1 MTTGRRVRGAGVP
14 NAGLRS
20 IPPPCGTRCGCTG
33 YAPPTRAPRST
44 RTRYSTAAATSP
56 RRRSCP
62 RPSCCL
68 SRART
73 CSGRHPPR
81 KGTRR
86 QPSEDPSPSFARR
99 RRAMRSLARSKS
111 DPTMPRPEGPEF
123 TAACD
128 IAALV
133 LLRVVVARTSS
144 QPQNVATWT
153 SRNFGNFRGAY
164 EYSVMSAETGEPITS
179 ACLYTQVVTT
189 QFPNR

>member
-86 QPSEDPSPSFARR
+86 RR
-99 RRAMRSLARSKS
+99 RRIRRRPWPGAAARCAPWRARNRTRRCPAPRARSPLPPATS
-111 DPTMPRPEGPEF
+111 RRAP
-123 TAACD
+123 
-128 IAALV
+128 
-133 LLRVVVARTSS
+133 LRVVWLLPELRLVVEPHKLRTW
-144 QPQNVATWT
+144 QPQFW
-153 SRNFGNFRGAY
+153 
-164 EYSVMSAETGEPITS
+164 
-179 ACLYTQVVTT
+179 
-189 QFPNR
+189 QFPCSIRAK

>member
-1 MTTGRRVRGAGVP
+1 MRYPLWMYRLCTAHAGASVHAHTLQHRRRDIAAPTLVSSSELLPLACEDVFGA
-14 NAGLRS
+14 AS
-20 IPPPCGTRCGCTG
+20 
-33 YAPPTRAPRST
+33 ST
-44 RTRYSTAAATSP
+44 EGHTSP
-56 RRRSCP
+56 
-62 RPSCCL
+62 
-68 SRART
+68 
-73 CSGRHPPR
+73 
-81 KGTRR
+81 
-86 QPSEDPSPSFARR
+86 PSEDPSPSFARR

-189 QFPNR
+189 QFPNRKSQR